1 MKNLLPIII
10 TVVFTILNLNSKAQG
25 PVFDVVSIGA
35 GYTNQSFYSMANGE
49 LSNVSNTDW
58 DMGFQI
64 SGFQASIIINSKNNV
79 RLFKSGLDINS
90 WNSITANDTVGVL
103 NPSNELFNTDTSW
116 WTGAFNTTNDLAN
129 MFDLGWGVYDL
140 ATHFVTGDSLYFM
153 ILSTGDV
160 KKVWIQSLQNN
171 TYYFAYADVDGSNE
185 VNTTLNKLNF
195 IDKNFGYYS
204 IINNATVDR
213 EPVKYN
219 WDITFMQ
226 YMAVT
231 PFIYKVTGVLSNDSV
246 YAAKAYPV
254 DVNTVAYGTQNF
266 SYYIN
271 TIGYD
276 WKAYDFNTNSWL
288 IQDSTAYFVYDR
300 NGSLWKMVFTNFG
313 GSLNGNYEFY
323 KELISATGLTENG
336 GHPAVLSMYPNPA
349 NDIIRIIC
357 YVETYD
363 VNNSINIY
371 NATGQLVKNADLPAH
386 SGLHEINIPVS
397 DLTSGTYHLRS
408 IVDGLVENKALII
421 VK

>member
-1 MKNLLPIII
+1 
-10 TVVFTILNLNSKAQG
+10 
-25 PVFDVVSIGA
+25 
-35 GYTNQSFYSMANGE
+35 
-49 LSNVSNTDW
+49 
-58 DMGFQI
+58 
-64 SGFQASIIINSKNNV
+64 
-79 RLFKSGLDINS
+79 
-90 WNSITANDTVGVL
+90 
-103 NPSNELFNTDTSW
+103 
-116 WTGAFNTTNDLAN
+116 

-140 ATHFVTGDSLYFM
+140 ATHFVTGDSLYYM
-153 ILSTGDV
+153 ILATGDV

-195 IDKNFGYYS
+195 PDKNFGYYS
-204 IINNATVDR
+204 IINNTTVDR

-219 WDITFMQ
+219 WDVTFMQ

-254 DVNTVAYGTQNF
+254 DVNTVSYGSQNF

-276 WKAYDFNTNSWL
+276 WKAYDFNTNAWL
-288 IQDSTAYFVYDR
+288 IQDSTAYFIYDR
-300 NGSLWKMVFTNFG
+300 NGALWKMVFTNFG

-323 KELISATGLTENG
+323 KELISATGLPENG

-349 NDIIRIIC
+349 NDILRLVC
-357 YVETYD
+357 YVEAYD
-363 VNNSINIY
+363 ETNSISIY
-371 NATGQLVKNADLPAH
+371 NTTGQLVKNVELPVHA
-386 SGLHEINIPVS
+386 GLHEINISVS
-397 DLTSGTYHLRS
+397 DLTSGTYYVRS

-421 VK
+421 AK